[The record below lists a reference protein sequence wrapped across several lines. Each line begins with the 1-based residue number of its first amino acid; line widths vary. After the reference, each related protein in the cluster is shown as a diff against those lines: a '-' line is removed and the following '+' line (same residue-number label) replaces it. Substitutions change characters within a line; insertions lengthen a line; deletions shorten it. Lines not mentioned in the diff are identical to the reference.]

1 MSWTPERFGD
11 SWLGAWEL
19 PTKNLVWEDSTDDS
33 FCPYIELPD
42 GTRYNAIGTARA
54 KPRARTLSYRADQI
68 YSSLYLAETWSDS
81 FKTMRGLN
89 SRLWMQ
95 NNSHSQ
101 QRWRNC
107 TLRQVRAEPERDNPL
122 IVHYEFVFES
132 DEGGW
137 ERVGADFI
145 TTIDSSP
152 KLITCMNWG
161 SRDQYRGIFIVTA
174 AGTNITALILGA
186 PLVGWEW
193 LYSGTILVGQQLEIH
208 CANRTVKN
216 NGVNDIK
223 NWHRTANHMMS
234 DWMRLIAGGYAP
246 GIGDPVY
253 VTLTGGVG
261 TSTIRTIF
269 DYAND

>member
-11 SWLGAWEL
+11 TWLGALDL
-19 PTKNLVWEDSTDDS
+19 PTMNLEWQISSDDS
-33 FCPYIELPD
+33 FSPYIDLPD

-54 KPRARTLSYRADQI
+54 KPTAGRLTYGADAI
-68 YSSLYLAETWSDS
+68 YTSLYLAEVSSDM
-81 FKTMRGLN
+81 FKALRGVN
-89 SRLWMQ
+89 SKLWIN
-95 NNSHSQ
+95 NNSGSD

-107 TLRQVRAEPERDNPL
+107 TLRQVRAQADRGNPL
-122 IVHYEFVFES
+122 VVHYEFVFES

-137 ERVGADFI
+137 QGTGVDFT
-145 TTIDSSP
+145 TTINASP

-161 SRDQYRGIFIVTA
+161 SRDQHRGLFIVTA
-174 AGTNITALILGA
+174 GGTNITALTLGA

-216 NGVNDIK
+216 NGINGIK
-223 NWHRTANHMMS
+223 NWHRTANHVMS
-234 DWMRLIAGGYAP
+234 DWMKLVAGGYAP